1 MWHYKS
7 SLKNVFTFH
16 PVISLSEIV
25 KIQIKEYSL
34 LESNWNGQVYLQWTN
49 IQPLKMV
56 LLISI

>member
-7 SLKNVFTFH
+7 SLKNVLTFH